1 VVLERGEPELGH
13 TDDVLLL
20 LGLLLYFLILLLLLD
35 LLDLG
40 LGIFLLIIGL
50 LLGLL
55 VGGLN
60 LTVDDGRSLL
70 VERGELLLVVLEL
83 EGLQLLLELLLNL
96 LVLAL

>member
-13 TDDVLLL
+13 ADDVLLL
-20 LGLLLYFLILLLLLD
+20 LGLLLYFLLLLLLLD

-40 LGIFLLIIGL
+40 LGILLLIIGL

-55 VGGLN
+55 IGGLN